1 MDWIELAQDSDRWH
15 TLVNVL
21 MKLWV
26 PYNARN
32 LTNWKPVL
40 LKNDSA
46 PCSNSLP
53 TASSDK
59 HNTKQGHFSCQS
71 GGYRRPCSSLPRY
84 GVTQQVSKN

>member
-1 MDWIELAQDSDRWH
+1 MGDYIKMNLQDVRWGMDWIELAQDSDWWH
-15 TLVNVL
+15 ALVNVL

-53 TASSDK
+53 AVSSDK
-59 HNTKQGHFSCQS
+59 
-71 GGYRRPCSSLPRY
+71 
-84 GVTQQVSKN
+84 